1 MYKDF
6 YFDESVYW
14 FVVILVDIILSGSF
28 GIMLAFLFTSNRLI
42 KHNSN
47 NTGKAFKDNCSSDMK
62 TYEFLAT
69 NELWGQTPE
78 IYKKDCNN
86 E

>member
-47 NTGKAFKDNCSSDMK
+47 NTGKAFKDNCSNKLESYDHHASQ
-62 TYEFLAT
+62 EF
-69 NELWGQTPE
+69 WGADT
-78 IYKKDCNN
+78 
-86 E
+86 